1 MQSRGGEGRTKGTM
15 EHKSGRLLIAAI
27 VTGLVA
33 GGIAVRAFQLK
44 VSFDRTVKGS
54 PNTSEGYDRMLIGKV
69 NTLEEEL
76 ATRASFGYTGGKD
89 PMTGRRRRVA
99 RPRVARPRPKP
110 APVQPESTSTAPPP
124 PPVDSIRLAAI
135 IHEDDRD
142 RFTAVVMDGERSVSV
157 EVGDWVA
164 GRRIT
169 QITNDAVY
177 MENASARF
185 RYGIEGTRDMQRR

>member
-1 MQSRGGEGRTKGTM
+1 M
-15 EHKSGRLLIAAI
+15 EQKSGRLLIAAI
-27 VTGLVA
+27 VTSLVA
-33 GGIAVRAFQLK
+33 GGIALRAFQLK
-44 VSFDRTVKGS
+44 FSFDRTVKGS
-54 PNTSEGYDRMLIGKV
+54 ANTSEGYDRMLIGKV
-69 NTLEEEL
+69 NTLEDEL

-99 RPRVARPRPKP
+99 RPRVARPAPKP
-110 APVQPESTSTAPPP
+110 VAAQPESTATRPQPE
-124 PPVDSIRLAAI
+124 PVDSIRLAAI

-142 RFTAVVMDGERSVSV
+142 RYTAVVMDGERSVSV

-169 QITNDAVY
+169 QITNDAVF

-185 RYGIEGTRDMQRR
+185 RYDIEGGRGKRSR